1 MCFNFYC
8 TADEE
13 NIIIKNKD
21 ALRKV
26 AVLLKVTENELLQ
39 SLTQRVIA
47 ARGDVMHKTHN
58 TQQAEYG
65 RDALAKAIY
74 DRLFTWIIQRIN
86 KTILVPGTTVHK
98 RFNKVIGVLDIYGFE
113 VFDSN
118 SFEQFCINYCNE
130 KLQQLFIGMSSGIYK
145 NSQTFIAYHLLINS

>member
-1 MCFNFYC
+1 MSTNFR
-8 TADEE
+8 AAEE
-13 NIIIKNKD
+13 DNIIIANKD
-21 ALRKV
+21 ALRQV
-26 AVLLKVTENELLQ
+26 ANLLRVTEDELLK

-47 ARGDVMHKTHN
+47 ARGDVMMKSHSI
-58 TQQAEYG
+58 QQAEFG

-86 KTILVPGTTVHK
+86 KSILVPGTNAHK

-113 VFDSN
+113 VFESN

-130 KLQQLFIGMSSGIYK
+130 KLQQLFIGNK
-145 NSQTFIAYHLLINS
+145 L

>member
-1 MCFNFYC
+1 MSKIFQFS
-8 TADEE
+8 ADEE
-13 NIIIKNKD
+13 NILIKNKD
-21 ALRKV
+21 ALRQV
-26 AVLLKVTENELLQ
+26 AQLLKVTEDELMK

-47 ARGDVMHKTHN
+47 ARGDVMMKSHN
-58 TQQAEYG
+58 TQQAEFG

-86 KTILVPGTTVHK
+86 KSILVPGTTVHK

-113 VFDSN
+113 VFDCN

-130 KLQQLFIGMSSGIYK
+130 KLQQLFIGM
-145 NSQTFIAYHLLINS
+145 